1 MGSIITIVVAA
12 LSTTAINALVIGTEL
27 MFGLLM
33 ILVFS
38 IDSKENKDD
47 KK

>member
-1 MGSIITIVVAA
+1 MGSIITIVVSA
-12 LSTTAINALVIGTEL
+12 LSTTAIEAVVIGTDL

-33 ILVFS
+33 ILFFS
-38 IDSKENKDD
+38 VDSKENKDD